1 MPQVEESALIKDVY
15 TVNFQTF
22 GDERGQFMETFRKE
36 WFPQCSWDIVQTN
49 RSESVG
55 GVIRGLHYHFHQV
68 DYWMVAAGTI
78 RADLYDM
85 RPDSP
90 TQGVSQTVKMG
101 GDNKVGL
108 FIPIGVAHG
117 FVTLSDAV
125 LIYIV
130 DNYYNGNDEHGIAWD
145 DSEIAMPW
153 SVESP
158 VISPRDANNP
168 LLKDIPLDKRPNRMG

>member
-1 MPQVEESALIKDVY
+1 MPQIEESALIKDVY
-15 TVNFQTF
+15 TVNFKAF
-22 GDERGQFMETFRKE
+22 GDERGQFMESFRKE
-36 WFPQCSWDIVQTN
+36 WFPQRSWDMVQTN
-49 RSESVG
+49 RSESVA

-78 RADLYDM
+78 RAALYDL
-85 RPDSP
+85 RPNSP
-90 TQGVSQTVKMG
+90 TQGVSQTVEMG

-130 DNYYNGNDEHGIAWD
+130 DNYYDGSDEYGIAWND
-145 DSEIAMPW
+145 PEVAMPW
-153 SVESP
+153 GVESP

-168 LLKDIPLDKRPNRMG
+168 LVKNISLDKRPTG